1 MKSIR
6 PIVFFPPAILTIAC
20 LVYGLVDNAGF
31 SEMATSANSWLLDKF
46 GWLFSFGSL
55 GFLIVVVAVFFS
67 PLAKVKIGGQDAVPI
82 MSDYN
87 FFAIT
92 LCTTIAI
99 GILFWGTAEP
109 LYHYLYPPAGVGIDP
124 TSPQAV
130 RFAMS
135 TMFMH
140 WTFTPYAI
148 YTLPALVFAFAFY
161 NMRKPFSLGS
171 TLTPLIGD
179 KATGTFGQIVD
190 VLCLSSLILGM
201 ASSLGTGILSLAGG
215 LSYQYGLPNNT
226 FMYWIL
232 GAAVVGTF
240 IFSASSGRLKGIRVV
255 SELNT
260 KALFFVTIFVF
271 LAGPTVYILQLG
283 TEGFGEYLSTF
294 FHRSLLTGAATFAP
308 EQGIDGWAQGWT
320 NFYFANWLAW
330 SPITALFLGR
340 LGYGHTVRK
349 FLTFNFILPAIF
361 SGLWMAIFSG
371 ASLKFEL
378 EGKGISEQLAR
389 GPEYTG
395 FAVLGNLPI
404 SVIIIPLFLF
414 CCFICFVTAA
424 DSNTNAMAG
433 ISATGVSPEDPEP
446 KLPMKIIWG
455 CIVGMV
461 AVVMI
466 STSGINGIKTLS
478 NLGGLPALFVELVLL
493 VVLVMIMRNP
503 SKYDVYKNDYD
514 SAGRVISKITKFKK
528 AS

>member
-6 PIVFFPPAILTIAC
+6 PVVFFPPAILTLIC

-31 SEMATSANSWLLDKF
+31 SAMATTANSWLLDKF

-55 GFLIVVVAVFFS
+55 TFLIVVVAVFFS

-87 FFAIT
+87 YFAIT

-109 LYHYLYPPAGVGIDP
+109 LYHYLYPPAGVGID
-124 TSPQAV
+124 TASPQAV

-148 YTLPALVFAFAFY
+148 YTLPALVFSFAFY

-171 TLTPLIGD
+171 TLTPLMGD
-179 KATGTFGQIVD
+179 KATGIFGQVID
-190 VLCLSSLILGM
+190 MLCLSALILAM
-201 ASSLGTGILSLAGG
+201 AASLGTGILSLAGG
-215 LSYQYGLPNNT
+215 LSYKYGLPNNT

-232 GAAVVGTF
+232 GALIVGTF
-240 IFSASSGRLKGIRVV
+240 ILSAGSGLMKGIRVL
-255 SELNT
+255 SDINT
-260 KALFFVTIFVF
+260 KVLFFITAFVF
-271 LAGPTVYILQLG
+271 IFGPTVYILQLG

-294 FHRSLLTGAATFAP
+294 FQRSLLTGAAAYTP
-308 EQGIDGWAQGWT
+308 EKGIDGWAQGWT
-320 NFYFANWLAW
+320 NFYFANWLGWA
-330 SPITALFLGR
+330 PITALFLGR
-340 LGYGHTVRK
+340 LGYGRTVRK
-349 FLTFNFILPAIF
+349 FLICNFVLPAIF
-361 SGLWMAIFSG
+361 SGIWMSIFAST
-371 ASLKFEL
+371 SLKFEL

-404 SVIIIPLFLF
+404 SVIVIPVFLF

-433 ISATGVSPEDPEP
+433 ISTTGVSPEDPEP

-455 CIVGMV
+455 IIVGMV
-461 AVVMI
+461 AVVMV

-478 NLGGLPALFVELVLL
+478 NLGGLPALFIELALL

-503 SKYDVYKNDYD
+503 SKYDMNKQDYD
-514 SAGRVISKITKFKK
+514 NEGRAILKITKFKK
-528 AS
+528 Q